1 MLFLRVLG
9 LLPGGRS
16 SRVHRLSR
24 PQRESERTTDSRHPQ
39 RLSGGVVD
47 PIERQ
52 FNAHKQEHRHV
63 NRYPD
68 AYKQMMQD
76 PIYRHYVW
84 KHQAK
89 QGIGEEIDQAL
100 QAPCVLGDFS
110 SSPTE
115 EHPHITRPLPA
126 IHQFKAMKP
135 EKGR

>member
-16 SRVHRLSR
+16 SRVDKSHHGMPAARSGIHPHRFQDGTIN
-24 PQRESERTTDSRHPQ
+24 P
-39 RLSGGVVD
+39 V
-47 PIERQ
+47 ERQ
-52 FNAHKQEHRHV
+52 FNRERLVCEQPE
-63 NRYPD
+63 
-68 AYKQMMQD
+68 AYKRLMQD

-100 QAPCVLGDFS
+100 KAPCVLGDFS

-115 EHPHITRPLPA
+115 EHPHITRPLPE
-126 IHQFKAMKP
+126 IRQFKAMKP